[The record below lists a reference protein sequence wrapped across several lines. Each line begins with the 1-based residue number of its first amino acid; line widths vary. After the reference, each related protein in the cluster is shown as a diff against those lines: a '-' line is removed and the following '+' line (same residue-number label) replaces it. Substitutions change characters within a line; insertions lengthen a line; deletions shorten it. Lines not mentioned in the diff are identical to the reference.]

1 MFGPAFGER
10 RGPVRFRRRL
20 CGDFRRRR
28 SWGDNRAS
36 YGLGIALL
44 RKKPCERRR
53 GHTATSHFFRAVNR
67 TVRCRTAYPGACGC
81 RISLFCLSCRCP
93 HLFCR
98 PTSDGRNPKRAGR
111 GPNISRFG
119 VPAGPSGFRTGRGLQ
134 CRRSDP
140 ARAVDDTGADTCG
153 LREGGAAAEVRP
165 RGFLRRQGSGVVR
178 LCGAGRN
185 SSVPVLG
192 LVPSLGSCPAR
203 TVRSSPHA
211 PVCGMIPFRGPDI
224 PACVRS
230 GFAPACRG
238 PYRRRKLAARPA
250 MRASNG
256 VPLSMAAA

>member
-1 MFGPAFGER
+1 MSHRLPGSVWPQDFPFLPFVSLPA
-10 RGPVRFRRRL
+10 PL
-20 CGDFRRRR
+20 LSADFRRSEPEEGWARPKH
-28 SWGDNRAS
+28 
-36 YGLGIALL
+36 I
-44 RKKPCERRR
+44 P
-53 GHTATSHFFRAVNR
+53 
-67 TVRCRTAYPGACGC
+67 VRCPCRSERLSDRQGPAMPTIRSCPCGG
-81 RISLFCLSCRCP
+81 RHGRR
-93 HLFCR
+93 HVR
-98 PTSDGRNPKRAGR
+98 PP
-111 GPNISRFG
+111 
-119 VPAGPSGFRTGRGLQ
+119 
-134 CRRSDP
+134 
-140 ARAVDDTGADTCG
+140 
-153 LREGGAAAEVRP
+153 GGAAAEVRP
-165 RGFLRRQGSGVVR
+165 RAFLRRQGSGVVR

-250 MRASNG
+250 MRASSG